1 MKIIFEFKI
10 NCLPFDLSNLF
21 LKNKD
26 TNCHITY
33 VCNASKGGFLVP
45 QIRTKTFGKNSLK
58 YSAVVLWNKHL
69 KIDDRLNTFTKI
81 GPFKKYLKNY
91 YFSSYEE

>member
-26 TNCHITY
+26 TNCHITR
-33 VCNASKGGFLVP
+33 NASKGGFFVP
-45 QIRTKTFGKNSLK
+45 QICTETFGKNSLK
-58 YSAVVLWNKHL
+58 YLAVVLWNKHL
-69 KIDDRLNTFTKI
+69 KID
-81 GPFKKYLKNY
+81 
-91 YFSSYEE
+91 YFIIIIIIIISIIIMNEV